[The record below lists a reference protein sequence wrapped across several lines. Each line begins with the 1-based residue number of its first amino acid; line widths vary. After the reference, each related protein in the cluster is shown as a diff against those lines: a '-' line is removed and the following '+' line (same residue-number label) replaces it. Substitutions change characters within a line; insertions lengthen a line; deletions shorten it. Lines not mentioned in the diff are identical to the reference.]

1 MRSENGMRTSRA
13 TAACQLPKEKD
24 RRGGG
29 WCASS
34 FQTVRGFL
42 VLVNLGFENVNVHG
56 VHTEVRKNVYNR
68 CMLRKTELD
77 FRA

>member
-13 TAACQLPKEKD
+13 TAAHQLPKEKD

-29 WCASS
+29 CASS
-34 FQTVRGFL
+34 FQTVRGFP
-42 VLVNLGFENVNVHG
+42 VLVNLGLENVNVYR
-56 VHTEVRKNVYNR
+56 VHTEVRRYMCNR

>member
-13 TAACQLPKEKD
+13 TAAYQLPKGKD

-29 WCASS
+29 CAFS
-34 FQTVRGFL
+34 FQTVRGFP
-42 VLVNLGFENVNVHG
+42 VLVNLGFESVNVHR
-56 VHTEVRKNVYNR
+56 VHTEVRRYVYNR